1 MAQPHPPLQNI
12 GVCFAPLYIGHRFQ
26 PSTPCLQGSLMPVT
40 KFTISRDDSVYEC
53 FPHLCRTKSGRILV
67 AYRESNG
74 HVASEYCRLI
84 VRYSDDAGHTWSDR
98 NVVIDES
105 LSDGVLTTWNCPKIQ
120 QLEDGRILLL
130 SESLPWPPGEWH
142 VEHTARV
149 SLWFSDDDGS
159 TFDPPRQTTVPGIC
173 PDQITE
179 MPDGRWLF
187 LTNLR
192 IDGADRLTQVLH
204 VSHDKGMTWDD
215 PQPMNL
221 NPDHELDE
229 GSIVRMPGGELVSY
243 EREDLGRP
251 LQKLISKD
259 GGLSWEGPYSTLNP
273 AAIGMPIAGL
283 TQDGFILITGR
294 YGLRSN
300 WRVDMSE
307 ETLQKR
313 LAKRTIVIPKIKG
326 HPENE
331 RFVASIQPR
340 RGTVET
346 DDEIVMAA
354 GGTSVHTFAFLEP
367 VDSALSPDLADQKGL
382 LLPLDLDNS
391 PFADSG
397 YTGWV
402 EYERGKFLCANYIN
416 DDAPLAQI
424 RGYRFGL
431 DDF

>member
-1 MAQPHPPLQNI
+1 
-12 GVCFAPLYIGHRFQ
+12 
-26 PSTPCLQGSLMPVT
+26 MPVT

-53 FPHLCRTKSGRILV
+53 FPHLCQTRSGRIII

-98 NVVIDES
+98 NVIIDEAVT
-105 LSDGVLTTWNCPKIQ
+105 DGVLTTWNCPKIQ
-120 QLEDGRILLL
+120 QLEDGRVLLL
-130 SESLPWPPGEWH
+130 SESLPWPPGEWR

-149 SLWFSDDDGS
+149 SLWFSDDDGV
-159 TFDPPRQTTVPGIC
+159 TFADPFQTSVGGIC
-173 PDQITE
+173 PDQVTE
-179 MPDGRWLF
+179 MPDGRWLL

-192 IDGADRLTQVLH
+192 IDGADRLTQMLH
-204 VSHDKGMTWDD
+204 ISRDKGVTWDA
-215 PQPMNL
+215 PRPMNL

-229 GSIVRMPGGELVSY
+229 GSIVKLPGGELVSY
-243 EREDLGRP
+243 ERVDVGP
-251 LQKLISKD
+251 LLKLISKD
-259 GGLSWEGPYSTLNP
+259 NGETWEGPYSTLNP

-283 TQDGFILITGR
+283 TTDGLILITGR
-294 YGLRSN
+294 YGLESN

-307 ETLQKR
+307 ETFQKR
-313 LAKRTIVIPKIKG
+313 LAKRTIVIPKVKG

-331 RFVASIQPR
+331 RFIASVTGGPNTI
-340 RGTVET
+340 ET
-346 DDEIVMAA
+346 EDEIVMAA

-367 VDSALSPDLADQKGL
+367 IESALSPDLGDQKGL

-402 EYERGKFLCANYIN
+402 EYERGRFLCANYIN
-416 DDAPLAQI
+416 DNAPMAQI

-431 DDF
+431 EDF